1 MIMQATIHPRFQK
14 GEPAFQG
21 EGRFRP
27 GTGGSRGQI
36 PFIRGSLAGKFF
48 RGSGSGFL
56 AELAPPPGRH
66 AVRSI
71 SPISGGRSLKIRDRG
86 KSGAHSVYQG
96 CGDDGMAFRGQVRK
110 TVEMPIFRWNVSPDS
125 NLVRG
130 GR

>member
-1 MIMQATIHPRFQK
+1 MIVQAVIHHGFQK
-14 GEPAFQG
+14 GKPTFQG
-21 EGRFRP
+21 EGRSCP

-66 AVRSI
+66 AVRPVG
-71 SPISGGRSLKIRDRG
+71 PISGGRSLKIRDRG
-86 KSGAHSVYQG
+86 KSRANSVYQTY
-96 CGDDGMAFRGQVRK
+96 GDDGMAFRGQVRK
-110 TVEMPIFRWNVSPDS
+110 TVEKPIFRWNVSPDS
-125 NLVRG
+125 NLVSG

>member
-1 MIMQATIHPRFQK
+1 MIVQAAVHSRIKK
-14 GEPAFQG
+14 GKPTFQG
-21 EGRFRP
+21 EGRYRP
-27 GTGGSRGQI
+27 GTGGSRGPI
-36 PFIRGSLAGKFF
+36 PFIRGDLAGKFF

-56 AELAPPPGRH
+56 VKSASPPGRH
-66 AVRSI
+66 AVRPVA
-71 SPISGGRSLKIRDRG
+71 PISGGRSLKIRDRG